1 MKQRVLSKAAPFHPL
16 FKKKKK
22 GKAQNGA
29 ILNGTMGLLL
39 PLDARGRG
47 RRRFHSPAFLSSLFL
62 RKP

>member
-16 FKKKKK
+16 LKKKK
-22 GKAQNGA
+22 GKAQNGVV
-29 ILNGTMGLLL
+29 LNGTMGLLL
-39 PLDARGRG
+39 PLDARGKG